1 MELYMTVPI
10 FTTAVRPVKIQQ
22 TSTQANGHHG
32 PYSAAFTLAIKPRKK
47 KPKRNAGFAFSK
59 PNT

>member
-1 MELYMTVPI
+1 MTVPI